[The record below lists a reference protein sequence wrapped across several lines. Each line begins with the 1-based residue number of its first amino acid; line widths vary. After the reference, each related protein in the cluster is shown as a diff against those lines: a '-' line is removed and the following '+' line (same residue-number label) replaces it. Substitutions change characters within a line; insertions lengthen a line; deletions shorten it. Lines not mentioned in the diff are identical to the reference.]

1 LPQLK
6 HTEFN
11 KVFQELGSQINHL
24 NQIVL
29 NMKTPTNY
37 NAYLKKDAKMTLGLA
52 KAIKNGDVIL
62 EKDL

>member
-1 LPQLK
+1 
-6 HTEFN
+6 
-11 KVFQELGSQINHL
+11 
-24 NQIVL
+24 
-29 NMKTPTNY
+29 MKTPTNY